1 MTLISQDDHLT
12 AGAWA
17 ACDLSMRKLSNLSPF
32 GNLSH
37 GVFSSVDLF
46 FRGRGP
52 INITGAVFGNPRFHS
67 IKTVLRQTVLTHL
80 FR

>member
-46 FRGRGP
+46 FRGKMP
-52 INITGAVFGNPRFHS
+52 MNITRAVTGNSRFHD
-67 IKTVLRQTVLTHL
+67 IKTVLR
-80 FR
+80 